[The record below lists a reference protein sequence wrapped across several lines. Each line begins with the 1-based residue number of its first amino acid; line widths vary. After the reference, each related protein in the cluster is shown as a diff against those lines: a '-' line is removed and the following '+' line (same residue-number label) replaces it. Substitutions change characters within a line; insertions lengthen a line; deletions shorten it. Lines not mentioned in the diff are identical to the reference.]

1 MLVRDVMIKNP
12 VKVYENE
19 LVTKT
24 VERLKKFNLLSF
36 PVLNTNEEPVG
47 IFVSRVININSDNF
61 KNITVGEIM
70 RVIDSVSVIK
80 EFEEA
85 YSIFAKPREFFFVL
99 DDLGKF
105 VGILRKRHVMKIYY
119 EKSNYCE
126 ANTEGIL
133 NCVDSAVLGIDKQG
147 EIIFINE
154 NAKNILGT
162 GYESVIGL
170 KIDSLIPN
178 AKMLEIMQV
187 GEVEFNRSFDYKDK
201 KLLVSRYPV
210 ENDYGTIGAICS
222 FRDVTKYNEIQDEL
236 VLEKNEKEVLETIFE
251 IAYDGLLVIDP
262 DGYITMISNAYKKF
276 LGVEDKNV
284 IGMHVTEIIENTRMH
299 KVAETGIAEIG
310 DLQKINDNHTIV
322 SRIPVFKDGVLASVV
337 GKVVF
342 RNIDELD
349 DLYSKIGKIET
360 QLEHYK
366 NELSQINKSK
376 YVFSD
381 IIGRSTEMKQVVNI
395 AKKAAY
401 TNSNV
406 LILGESGTGKELF
419 AHSIHNSS
427 ARRNKSFVKV
437 NCAAIPDELLES
449 ELFGYEQG
457 AFTGA
462 KKGGKI
468 GKFEVADQG
477 TIFLDEIGDM
487 PMRMQAKLLRVIQE
501 REIEKIG
508 SNNTNRIDV
517 RIIAATNKNIE
528 QMIEEKKFR
537 LDLYYR
543 LNVVTLNVPALRDRT
558 EDIDALCKNFIE
570 KFRIRYLKRVDKIND
585 KSIAKLKK
593 YNWPGNIREL
603 ENIIER
609 AINIMDGGSIIKAK
623 HLPVDISGR
632 YDVEDVKPLR
642 VSMDEYERKTLIKC
656 LEAVNY
662 NKSRASKLLGISRTA
677 LYEKLDKY
685 ELKIVRKSLQKNDEN
700 KGV

>member
-1 MLVRDVMIKNP
+1 MLIRDVMIKNP

-19 LVTKT
+19 LVTEA
-24 VERLKKFNLLSF
+24 VERLRNFNLLSF
-36 PVLNTNEEPVG
+36 PVLNSNEEPVG
-47 IFVSRVININSDNF
+47 IFMSNVMNINGENF
-61 KNITVGEIM
+61 KNITVGDIM
-70 RVIDSVSVIK
+70 RVADDVSIVK

-99 DDLGKF
+99 DDQGRF
-105 VGILRKRHVMKIYY
+105 VGILRKRHVMKTYY
-119 EKSNYCE
+119 EKYNYCE
-126 ANTEGIL
+126 ARAVGIMK
-133 NCVDSAVLGIDKQG
+133 CVDSAVFAINKLGQIVMM
-147 EIIFINE
+147 NE
-154 NAKNILGT
+154 NAGIILGI
-162 GYESVIGL
+162 GDDDVIGMKIESVI
-170 KIDSLIPN
+170 PN
-178 AKMLEIMQV
+178 TRMLETLEL
-187 GEVEFNRSFDYKDK
+187 GEVEYKRSFEYKEK
-201 KLLVSRYPV
+201 KLLVNRHPI
-210 ENDYGTIGAICS
+210 ENEHGIIGAICS
-222 FRDVTKYNEIQDEL
+222 FRDVTEYNEIQDEL
-236 VLEKNEKEVLETIFE
+236 VVEKHEKEVLETIFE
-251 IAYDGLLVIDP
+251 IAYDGLIVIDP
-262 DGYITMISNAYKKF
+262 EGYITMISNAYKKF
-276 LGVEDKNV
+276 LGVEDRDV

-299 KVAETGIAEIG
+299 KVAETGVAEIAE
-310 DLQKINDNHTIV
+310 LQKINNNHTIV
-322 SRIPVFKDGVLASVV
+322 SRIPVFKDGVLTSVV

-349 DLYSKIGKIET
+349 DLYSKIGKMEE
-360 QLEHYK
+360 QLENYK
-366 NELSQINKSK
+366 RELSQINKAK
-376 YVFSD
+376 YTFSD
-381 IIGRSTEMKQVVNI
+381 IIGRSSEMKQVVNI

-427 ARRNKSFVKV
+427 ARRSKAFVKV

-487 PMRMQAKLLRVIQE
+487 PMHMQAKLLRVIQE

-508 SNNTNRIDV
+508 SNNPKRIDV
-517 RIIAATNKNIE
+517 RIIAATNRNIE

-543 LNVVTLNVPALRDRT
+543 LNVVTLNIPPLRERT
-558 EDIDALCKNFIE
+558 EDIDALCKTFIE
-570 KFRIRYLKRVDKIND
+570 KFRIRYLKRVDAIND
-585 KSIAKLKK
+585 SSIAKLKK
-593 YNWPGNIREL
+593 YGWPGNIREL

-609 AINIMDGGSIIKAK
+609 AINIMDGGTVIKAK

-632 YDVEDVKPLR
+632 YDVEDVKPLKE
-642 VSMDEYERKTLIKC
+642 SMDDYERKTIIKC
-656 LEAVNY
+656 LEAVNF

-685 ELKIVRKSLQKNDEN
+685 DLKIVNKSLQEN
-700 KGV
+700 EETRAM